1 MNKRLKILIIFI
13 SFAFLYEALF
23 SYYDEGINY
32 LTVDNLPIQSIN
44 FIRDYFDTQ
53 DIIRIEELNEF
64 YRVFF
69 NNGIII
75 HFNSNGLWQEVDGN
89 ASPIPTSFINENVLN
104 TVKNTNPNSSIIKI
118 KKRWNMYVI
127 SLDNHINVFIDFA
140 GMLIGQKVPD

>member
-1 MNKRLKILIIFI
+1 MIFYIYTQIFILKI
-13 SFAFLYEALF
+13 
-23 SYYDEGINY
+23 
-32 LTVDNLPIQSIN
+32 
-44 FIRDYFDTQ
+44 RH
-53 DIIRIEELNEF
+53 
-64 YRVFF
+64 
-69 NNGIII
+69 II